1 MLRIAEYNKVTGK
14 KIELKELE
22 KFGFDLKMNTED
34 NYDQLYC
41 FDSNLM
47 FDKIDKNIIIPIFNE
62 EKALD
67 TLYDL
72 ITNGYV
78 EKDDNNEM

>member
-1 MLRIAEYNKVTGK
+1 MLKIAEYNKITGK

-34 NYDQLYC
+34 DYDQLYC

-78 EKDDNNEM
+78 EKVEE

>member
-1 MLRIAEYNKVTGK
+1 MLRIAEYNTKTGK
-14 KIELKELE
+14 KIELSELE
-22 KFGFDLKMNTED
+22 QFGFDLKMNTED
-34 NYDQLYC
+34 DYDQLYC

-78 EKDDNNEM
+78 EKVEE